1 MTDPQQPDDPTDAQ
15 KQVAAGEPTEA
26 MPTQFDPSE
35 ATQAMPTQ
43 SEPGE
48 DTQAMPTQAGDPSDA
63 DTPTA
68 AIGAPGWLGGQS
80 TVALPTQPAVPEQ
93 PTGAMSAPELPAAP
107 TELLGATPI
116 EATGDAAGSAAGER
130 TVPPTGGGIGAL
142 FRKHPKAWL
151 ASALGLAF
159 VLLGGGA
166 VFAGMASSAPDDTTV
181 AAPTSTPTPTET
193 IKPTRPVPN
202 PIAAPTALRTCTLGN
217 LATDP
222 NLASLHASVLNATT
236 GEVLF
241 DRNAAT
247 PERTGSVLKAVTAA
261 AALAALGSDY
271 RITTRV
277 VAGAD
282 PTTITLV
289 GGGDATLSQRGPG
302 AESFYTGAPKLS
314 DLAAQVKA
322 ALPADQ
328 TDVALVLDATLWD
341 PTDKWDSSWDRDQ
354 QTIGYMSEVTALQV
368 DADRADPNKNTSPRS
383 TDPIG
388 RAGEAFAVALAAEGL
403 TVTGTTSGAAPD
415 DATAIA
421 QVQSQPVSTLIRQM
435 MDLSDN
441 TLAEMLA
448 RLVSIEQ
455 GLPGTFGSLQD
466 AYASALSIYGI
477 PTTGMV
483 IRDGSGLSE
492 HNRVTPVY
500 VAQLMAKAL
509 HGEQNLKLMYDTLP
523 VAGQSGTLKSRF
535 TGDAA
540 VARGA
545 VNAKTG
551 WIDTA
556 RTLAGIVHAADGSQ
570 LAFAFYAVGT
580 GKEAAMPALDALAAG
595 AYRCGNNLSNN

>member
-1 MTDPQQPDDPTDAQ
+1 MTNHLYYWWVTDPRQPDDPQSEPTQATPTPFDE
-15 KQVAAGEPTEA
+15 GEP
-26 MPTQFDPSE
+26 
-35 ATQAMPTQ
+35 TQAMPTQ
-43 SEPGE
+43 TGE
-48 DTQAMPTQAGDPSDA
+48 QSGA

-68 AIGAPGWLGGQS
+68 AIGTPGWLGGQS
-80 TVALPTQPAVPEQ
+80 TVALPTQPAAPEQ
-93 PTGAMSAPELPAAP
+93 PTVAMRAPELPVAP
-107 TELLGATPI
+107 TELLAAAPSG
-116 EATGDAAGSAAGER
+116 AAGDTSRDAGGDGSL
-130 TVPPTGGGIGAL
+130 PPAGGGIGAL
-142 FRKHPKAWL
+142 FRRHPKAWL
-151 ASALGLAF
+151 ASTLGLAF

-166 VFAGMASSAPDDTTV
+166 VFAGMASARPEASVV

-193 IKPTRPVPN
+193 IEPPRPVPN
-202 PIAAPTALRTCTLGN
+202 PIAGPTALRTCTLGG

-222 NLASLHASVLNATT
+222 RLANLHASVLNATT

-247 PERTGSVLKAVTAA
+247 PERTGSVLKTVTAA
-261 AALAALGSDY
+261 AALAALGADY
-271 RITTRV
+271 RITTSVV
-277 VAGAD
+277 VAAD

-289 GGGDATLSQRGPG
+289 GGGDATLSQRGAG
-302 AESFYTGAPKLS
+302 AESFYAGAPKLS

-322 ALPADQ
+322 GLPAGQ

-388 RAGEAFAVALAAEGL
+388 SAGEAFAAALAAEGI
-403 TVTGTTSGAAPD
+403 TVTGTSTGAAPD
-415 DATAIA
+415 GATAIA
-421 QVQSQPVSTLIRQM
+421 QVQSQPVSTLVRQM

-466 AYASALSIYGI
+466 AYASALSVYGI

-509 HGEQNLKLMYDTLP
+509 HGEQNLKVLYDTLP

-556 RTLAGIVHAADGSQ
+556 RTLAGIVHAADGSE

-580 GKEAAMPALDALAAG
+580 GKESAMPALDELTAG
-595 AYRCGNNLSNN
+595 VFRCGNNLSNN